1 MTAHLVHQSYGKHRV
16 RVSKIK
22 RPRQSPAC
30 QEIHELVEV
39 AVDVE
44 LQGAFDPAYTAGDN
58 SMVIATDTCR
68 NTIYALA
75 KDDSLDSIES
85 FGVTIGN
92 HFLRQYAH
100 VNHVTVRLS
109 GRRWH
114 RLLDCPHGF
123 IGTDSETPSAVVTA
137 RRDTDFV
144 TTVHGG
150 LENLMVAKTTQSGFS
165 DFHRDEF
172 RTLADT
178 TDRILATSM
187 SASWAYAAETPIPET
202 PIPEISIPETRAAET
217 GTSETRNFITARE
230 SIRSA
235 LLATFINHYSRSV
248 QETLY
253 KMAQA
258 ALAATDAIDSITLTM
273 PNKHHIPFNLAPLDR
288 VNDNEV
294 FVVTDEPFGFISATV
309 NR

>member
-1 MTAHLVHQSYGKHRV
+1 MTAHLAYQSYGKHRV

-22 RPRQSPAC
+22 RPRKSPAW

-44 LQGAFDPAYTAGDN
+44 LQGAFDAAYTAGDN

-75 KDDSLDSIES
+75 KDDCLDSIES

-92 HFLRQYAH
+92 HFLRHYAH

-150 LENLMVAKTTQSGFS
+150 LENLMVAKTTQSGFA

-187 SASWAYAAETPIPET
+187 SASWAYIA
-202 PIPEISIPETRAAET
+202 ETRAAENLAAESRADVT
-217 GTSETRNFITARE
+217 HAFITARE

-235 LLATFINHYSRSV
+235 LLTTFINHYSRSV
-248 QETLY
+248 QETLF

-288 VNDNEV
+288 VNDNEI
-294 FVVTDEPFGFISATV
+294 FVVTDEPFGYISATV

>member
-1 MTAHLVHQSYGKHRV
+1 MSTHLVHQSYGKHRV
-16 RVSKIK
+16 RVSKVK
-22 RPRQSPAC
+22 RPRQSPAS

-44 LQGAFDPAYTAGDN
+44 LQGAFDAAYTAGDN

-75 KDDSLDSIES
+75 KDHCLDSIES
-85 FGVTIGN
+85 FGITIGN

-150 LENLMVAKTTQSGFS
+150 LENLMVAKTTQSGFA

-187 SASWAYAAETPIPET
+187 SASWVYAR
-202 PIPEISIPETRAAET
+202 ETRAAET
-217 GTSETRNFITARE
+217 RDFVTTRE

-253 KMAQA
+253 KMAQT

-288 VNDNEV
+288 VNDNEI
-294 FVVTDEPFGFISATV
+294 FVVTDEPFGYISATV

>member
-16 RVSKIK
+16 RLSKVK
-22 RPRQSPAC
+22 RPRQSPAS

-44 LQGAFDPAYTAGDN
+44 LQGTFDPAYTAGDN

-68 NTIYALA
+68 NTIYVLA
-75 KDDSLDSIES
+75 KDDPLDSIES
-85 FGVTIGN
+85 FGVTIGD

-100 VNHVTVRLS
+100 VNRVTVRLS
-109 GRRWH
+109 GRHWH

-123 IGTDSETPSAVVTA
+123 IGTDSETPTAIVTA
-137 RRDTDFV
+137 QRDVDFV
-144 TTVHGG
+144 TTACGG
-150 LENLMVAKTTQSGFS
+150 IENLMVAKTTQSGFS

-187 SASWAYAAETPIPET
+187 SASWAYTI
-202 PIPEISIPETRAAET
+202 ETRD
-217 GTSETRNFITARE
+217 FITARE
-230 SIRSA
+230 AIRSA

-258 ALAATDAIDSITLTM
+258 ALEATAAIDSITLTM
-273 PNKHHIPFNLAPLDR
+273 PNKHHIPFNLTPFDR
-288 VNDNEV
+288 ANENEI

>member
-1 MTAHLVHQSYGKHRV
+1 MTAHLAHQSYGKHRV
-16 RVSKIK
+16 RVSKVK
-22 RPRQSPAC
+22 RPRQSPAS

-44 LQGAFDPAYTAGDN
+44 LQGSFDPAYTAGDN

-68 NTIYALA
+68 NTIYVLA
-75 KDDSLDSIES
+75 KDDPLDSIES
-85 FGVTIGN
+85 FGVTIGD
-92 HFLRQYAH
+92 HFLLQYAH

-123 IGTDSETPSAVVTA
+123 IGTDSETPTAIVTA
-137 RRDTDFV
+137 RREIDFA

-150 LENLMVAKTTQSGFS
+150 IENLMIAKTTQSGFT

-187 SASWAYAAETPIPET
+187 SASWTY
-202 PIPEISIPETRAAET
+202 TRQ
-217 GTSETRNFITARE
+217 TRDFIAARE
-230 SIRSA
+230 AIRSA

-258 ALAATDAIDSITLTM
+258 ALAATDTIDSITLTM
-273 PNKHHIPFNLAPLDR
+273 PNKHHIPFNLTPFDR
-288 VNDNEV
+288 ANDNEI